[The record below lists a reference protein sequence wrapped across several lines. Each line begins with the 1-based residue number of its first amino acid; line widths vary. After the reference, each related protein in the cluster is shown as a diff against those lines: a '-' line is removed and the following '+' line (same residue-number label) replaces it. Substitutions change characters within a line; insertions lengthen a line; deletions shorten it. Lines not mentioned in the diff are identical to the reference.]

1 MPENTPPDPTP
12 SSEADPKKDQEVPP
26 TTSLPPKDSP
36 ESFFS
41 FAKKNTR
48 DTVAYILLLLGIVWI
63 FFDTFYG
70 GILVGI
76 VSGLYFAEEVLAFL
90 KSTKEAID
98 NHGSARN
105 LILAG
110 TLLAFFIS
118 APGIFLGGALIIGL
132 KQALAPS
139 VKL

>member
-1 MPENTPPDPTP
+1 MPENTPPDPNSKSEPNPNPSQEAP
-12 SSEADPKKDQEVPP
+12 SSPP
-26 TTSLPPKDSP
+26 QDKP
-36 ESFFS
+36 EGFFS
-41 FAKKNTR
+41 FAKKNSR
-48 DTVAYILLLLGIVWI
+48 DTVAYILLLLGIIWI
-63 FFDTFYG
+63 FFNTFYG
-70 GILVGI
+70 DILVGI
-76 VSGLYFAEEVLAFL
+76 VSGLYFADEIIAFL
-90 KSTKEAID
+90 KTIKDEID
-98 NHGSARN
+98 SHGNARN